1 MPASNSLSLNNVA
14 FLAAASSAPA
24 FVGPLDALNL
34 ASYGITVERAYSQ
47 RRLLASYTGPAD
59 ILRGD
64 GSGSPESTIGYLSN
78 GDYDLSSA
86 EAARVAGGGT
96 QAYRRTW
103 YNQAPGGGFN
113 ASQAT
118 ASRQPPFTTSL
129 RSKGAIGGIAS
140 IDNYLSFTANIA
152 QQFFIYAI
160 VTIDADGV
168 GANRTIVGGVSG
180 TNHFRVGTIQTLHA
194 SFGSS
199 LTDVGGSGT
208 GKVSLAVRAFGN
220 TSALYR
226 NGVEVINGNAGSNS
240 LPTSTRIGSNGAP
253 FTSFFADAGNSIS
266 ELIIFRGL
274 NNPAQIPGWSAF
286 DAATRA
292 YYA

>member
-1 MPASNSLSLNNVA
+1 MPAANSLSLNNVA

-24 FVGPLDALNL
+24 FVGPLDTLDLSA
-34 ASYGITVERAYSQ
+34 YGITVERAYSQ
-47 RRLLASYTGPAD
+47 RRLLASYIGSAD
-59 ILRGD
+59 ILRGN
-64 GSGSPESTIGYLSN
+64 GSGSPESTIEYLSN
-78 GDYDLSSA
+78 GDYDLDSA

-113 ASQAT
+113 ATQNT

-140 IDNYLSFTANIA
+140 TDNYLSFTANIA

-160 VTIDADGV
+160 VTIDTDGV
-168 GANRTIVGGVSG
+168 GSSRTIVGGTNG
-180 TNHFRVGTIQTLHA
+180 TNHFRAQVAQTLHA

-199 LTDVGGSGT
+199 LTATGESGT

-240 LPTSTRIGSNGAP
+240 LPTSSRIGSNGTQL
-253 FTSFFADAGNSIS
+253 TSWFADAGNSIS